1 MARNSQTFEIGN
13 HAARAGLKL
22 TPEIHE
28 LFVNT
33 VRQTGR
39 LSIAAGRCC
48 VSPTTVRDWLRKGR
62 IENAEPIFK
71 QFADDVEK
79 SRAEYLAIAARRMGQ
94 LAIGGSL
101 MLPKFDRSNNPIRD
115 ENGEIVL
122 EEKYFPPDQRALA
135 HILDRIDPE
144 PNLAPQQPGIP
155 EEPERLTSAEQ
166 IAEAAKYFSLYR
178 EGVQILIDLGV
189 PPRHIAAPRD
199 IETTAVHPEP
209 ASLQDNVS
217 TTEKPAASVSDNA
230 TDTEKPAPPKIDVPD
245 AF

>member
-39 LSIAAGRCC
+39 LSIACGRCC
-48 VSPTTVRDWLRKGR
+48 IGGTTVRNWLRKGR
-62 IENAEPIFK
+62 AENAEQIFK
-71 QFADDVEK
+71 DFADDVEK

-101 MLPKFDRSNNPIRD
+101 MLPKFDKFNNLIRD
-115 ENGEIVL
+115 EHGEIIW

-135 HILDRIDPE
+135 HVLDRIDPQ
-144 PNLAPQQPGIP
+144 PNLEPQLPGLPEAAP
-155 EEPERLTSAEQ
+155 ELTDAEA
-166 IAEAAKYFSLYR
+166 IAEAAKYFHLYQ
-178 EGVQILIDLGV
+178 EGIQILIDLGC
-189 PPRHIAAPRD
+189 PPRQLLESAKD
-199 IETTAVHPEP
+199 IETTATRPAEPEP
-209 ASLQDNVS
+209 ATETAAPKK
-217 TTEKPAASVSDNA
+217 TT
-230 TDTEKPAPPKIDVPD
+230 VPE

>member
-1 MARNSQTFEIGN
+1 MARNLRTFEIGN
-13 HAARAGLKL
+13 RAARAGLKL

-39 LSIAAGRCC
+39 LSIACGRCC
-48 VSPTTVRDWLRKGR
+48 VSPTTVRNWLRQGR

-94 LAIGGSL
+94 LAIGGTL
-101 MLPKFDRSNNPIRD
+101 MLPKFDRMNNPIRD

-122 EEKYFPPDQRALA
+122 EEKFFPPDQRALA
-135 HILDRIDPE
+135 HILDRLDPE
-144 PNLAPQQPGIP
+144 PNLEPQPPGLEAPP
-155 EEPERLTSAEQ
+155 ELTDAEA
-166 IAEAAKYFSLYR
+166 IAEAAKYFEMYR
-178 EGVQILIDLGV
+178 EGVQILIDLGC
-189 PPRHIAAPRD
+189 PPRMLLESAKD
-199 IETTAVHPEP
+199 IETTATKAEPAEPAPAPAPPPEP
-209 ASLQDNVS
+209 AAAKK
-217 TTEKPAASVSDNA
+217 TT
-230 TDTEKPAPPKIDVPD
+230 VPE